1 MSPADLPGSHT
12 GDRYTIRSGVASNS
26 PSPAAQEEAKS
37 IESPMKSRLTI
48 SQLILRYILPWLIT
62 CIALYYAFRSVDWDT
77 LVSHIVGVDPAIL
90 LLAAVFTGLSYLL
103 RARRWQIFF
112 PKPVL
117 SFAEAARV
125 LVLGFFMNNILPA
138 RAGELVRAHVG
149 SRVSG
154 ETRTLVLATVASE
167 RLVDGLTLSLYFLL
181 FAVGLAGPEVS
192 GGLLYV
198 AALFGGVALA
208 VGAALFFRAW
218 ILTVLEKLKG
228 RFTHDAAGYVLDR
241 IAVFLNGLAP
251 LYTKSKLP
259 RIALWSI
266 VIWSVELCVY
276 VVIASAFGMQLSTSV
291 AVLFMVAVNFS
302 SLIPAAPGGIG
313 VIEAVASSV
322 LVSQGIDREVA
333 LAMVICQHVI
343 QYLVVGIPGVAILF
357 TWRKMVQAATE
368 DNEGPSPT

>member
-1 MSPADLPGSHT
+1 
-12 GDRYTIRSGVASNS
+12 
-26 PSPAAQEEAKS
+26 
-37 IESPMKSRLTI
+37 MKSRLTL
-48 SQLILRYILPWLIT
+48 SQLLLRYVLPWTIT
-62 CIALYYAFRSVDWDT
+62 SVALYYAFRSVEWDT
-77 LVSHIVGVDPAIL
+77 LISHIVGVDPAIL
-90 LLAAVFTGLSYLL
+90 LLAVAFTCLSYLF

-112 PKPVL
+112 PNPVL
-117 SFAEAARV
+117 TFPEAAKV

-167 RLVDGLTLSLYFLL
+167 RLVDGLTLSLFFLV
-181 FAVGLAGPEVS
+181 FAIGLAGPEVS

-198 AALFGGVALA
+198 AALFGFVALG
-208 VGAALFFRAW
+208 VGAAIFFRTW
-218 ILTVLEKLKG
+218 ILGVLQRLKT
-228 RFTHDAAGYVLDR
+228 RLNHKAAGYVLDR
-241 IAVFLNGLAP
+241 VAVFLNGLAP
-251 LYTKSKLP
+251 LYTKAKLP
-259 RIALWSI
+259 KIALWSI

-276 VVIASAFGMQLSTSV
+276 IVIAAAFGMQLSTSV

-368 DNEGPSPT
+368 ENGTPNPT

>member
-1 MSPADLPGSHT
+1 
-12 GDRYTIRSGVASNS
+12 
-26 PSPAAQEEAKS
+26 
-37 IESPMKSRLTI
+37 MKSRL
-48 SQLILRYILPWLIT
+48 SAPQLLLRYVLPWVIT
-62 CIALYYAFRSVDWDT
+62 CVALYYAFRSVDWET
-77 LVSHIVGVDPAIL
+77 LVSHLVGVDPL
-90 LLAAVFTGLSYLL
+90 NVSLAVGFTCLSYLL

-112 PKPVL
+112 PTPVL
-117 SFAEAARV
+117 ALGEAAKV
-125 LVLGFFMNNILPA
+125 LILGFFMNNILPA

-167 RLVDGLTLSLYFLL
+167 RLVDGLTLSLYFIV

-198 AALFGGVALA
+198 AGLFGAATLGVGVAI
-208 VGAALFFRAW
+208 FFRAA
-218 ILTVLEKLKG
+218 ILKLL
-228 RFTHDAAGYVLDR
+228 RRLQSRIDHNAAGYVVDR
-241 IAVFLNGLAP
+241 VAVFLDGLAP
-251 LYTKSKLP
+251 LYTPSKLP
-259 RIALWSI
+259 RIALWSF
-266 VIWSVELCVY
+266 VIWSIELCVY
-276 VVIASAFGMQLSTSV
+276 VVIASAFGQPISTSV

-322 LVSQGIDREVA
+322 LVSQGIDREIA

-368 DNEGPSPT
+368 ESEPPSAT